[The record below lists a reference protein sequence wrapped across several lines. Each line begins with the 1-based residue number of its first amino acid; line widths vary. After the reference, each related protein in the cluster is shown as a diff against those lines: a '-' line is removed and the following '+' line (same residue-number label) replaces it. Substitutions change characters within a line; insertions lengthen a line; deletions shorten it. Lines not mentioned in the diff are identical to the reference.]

1 MDKHVIPK
9 KKRTLP
15 ALTVAIAVMST
26 MFIACEQT
34 SSAKAPAA
42 SSAESSLS
50 RSKQEAMASLM
61 ALPELKAWSA
71 QIEKAS
77 GGKLRGALME
87 YDAAPKVV
95 GGKTYFQ
102 FSFVENGSDAA
113 RNWESFL
120 VADRGGEILV
130 DDAAGDKP
138 LTLAEWRRDRKPM
151 EQQAA
156 R

>member
-1 MDKHVIPK
+1 MDKHVVPK

-26 MFIACEQT
+26 MFIACEQA
-34 SSAKAPAA
+34 SSAKTPAA
-42 SSAESSLS
+42 LTDTSLA
-50 RSKQEAMASLM
+50 RSKQEAMAALM

-87 YDAAPKVV
+87 YDAAPRVV

-130 DDAAGDKP
+130 DDAAADKP
-138 LTLAEWRRDRKPM
+138 LTLAEWRQEKKPM